1 MAHYSFSAKC
11 TLRLFSASIFHFIF
25 ILFSFISTISSI
37 FPHRLKNLSIST
49 CVHITSP
56 VLQQLST
63 ATPIHQ
69 LQAAPW
75 PNSHPKEPKLNLKSI
90 WVWYQMRLGSIFPPL
105 CVESKMCCISIYYIS
120 ILKHTLEP
128 RERGCEDRE
137 DFSGK
142 HHPGWGE
149 PPLSSIQRF
158 LPCFLPTGSW
168 PAGQLHH
175 GLPDRH
181 LPSWR
186 WAWRLQWTL
195 PARWH
200 LGKPAG
206 LSSSACTTVQ
216 NWGLWSCPVPCT
228 SPALSGGTQPS
239 RLSLNRQPAEMPGEM
254 LLHDRWDSTCG
265 LPCCFHVWP
274 LKDPRQCSHQCWINP
289 PKCSHWMHFIGIIPR
304 ASGNNAFCQKS
315 IRMKPPQQS
324 PVWRAT
330 FQEAQRSMIL
340 SACCWP
346 LVPFV
351 NIRIQL
357 HTRAE
362 NIPL

>member
-25 ILFSFISTISSI
+25 ILFSFYFHFSFISTLSSI

-195 PARWH
+195 PAQWR
-200 LGKPAG
+200 LGSPAG

-239 RLSLNRQPAEMPGEM
+239 RLSLNRQPAKPAS
-254 LLHDRWDSTCG
+254 LKPPLTCWREQKFYVIPSSSCTRPRG
-265 LPCCFHVWP
+265 LPGPLPSRQRWTWDARRDALAWQMRFH
-274 LKDPRQCSHQCWINP
+274 LWITVLLS
-289 PKCSHWMHFIGIIPR
+289 CL
-304 ASGNNAFCQKS
+304 AFKG
-315 IRMKPPQQS
+315 PQTMLAPVLNQS
-324 PVWRAT
+324 
-330 FQEAQRSMIL
+330 S
-340 SACCWP
+340 
-346 LVPFV
+346 
-351 NIRIQL
+351 
-357 HTRAE
+357 
-362 NIPL
+362 